1 MPGPTDRIENL
12 RADRIPSL
20 HFIPQQIH
28 RDYTRNP
35 HRALCTLAA
44 KLAQASPFD
53 GNLWTCLAKNG
64 GGSYLNTEC
73 RTHQQ
78 RCDEQTSPHR
88 LSSRSLILEAQD
100 EETVAGRRKIEKKGS
115 KRLGPIRAS
124 YILA

>member
-1 MPGPTDRIENL
+1 MPGPTDRIEYP

-20 HFIPQQIH
+20 HFIPQQSIVIILETH
-28 RDYTRNP
+28 IGP
-35 HRALCTLAA
+35 CAL
-44 KLAQASPFD
+44 SPPSLPKHLPLT
-53 GNLWTCLAKNG
+53 GICGPALHKKG

-88 LSSRSLILEAQD
+88 LSSRSLLVEAQD
-100 EETVAGRRKIEKKGS
+100 EETVTGRRKIEKKAS